1 MTPRYVEWRES
12 KTVKQE
18 CHVRKH
24 LQYLL
29 ASVSVRVNTTKNI
42 RYTLVIIFQA
52 FWKLL
57 LLAMIYHF
65 GDINTIRH
73 GMIFWQ
79 NICRKSKYWPNRWM
93 DFIVIEVKQ
102 SGNQIWVGSS
112 ILPKNEQ
119 NSLSWVEKILR
130 IVSFVRFFE
139 RIEDTINTF
148 EIYWSFS
155 QSLKIL
161 NLFVSLML
169 IA

>member
-1 MTPRYVEWRES
+1 MWNEGRAKLWSKSVMLENICSIYWRVS
-12 KTVKQE
+12 ALGWT
-18 CHVRKH
+18 
-24 LQYLL
+24 LQ
-29 ASVSVRVNTTKNI
+29 KNI
-42 RYTLVIIFQA
+42 HYTLVIIFQA

-148 EIYWSFS
+148 EIYWSFT